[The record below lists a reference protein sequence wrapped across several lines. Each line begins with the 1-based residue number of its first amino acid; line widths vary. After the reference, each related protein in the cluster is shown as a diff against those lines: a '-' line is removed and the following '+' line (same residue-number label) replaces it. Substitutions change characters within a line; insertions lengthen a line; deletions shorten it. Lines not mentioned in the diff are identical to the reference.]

1 MKQIILAAA
10 MVATA
15 ASAVAGQ
22 SKTITGDVK
31 TAVATVESIERG
43 SREVVL
49 QKENGQ
55 FVTARVPEEVK
66 SFDTLKVGDKVNIRY
81 YDNIVLRLK
90 LPGEAA
96 VDTGA
101 SSTTPAEGGQ
111 PGGTVAKQRTITAT
125 ITEIDLSVPSITFK
139 GPNNWTYSSRVL
151 DKEALK
157 KVKVGDRVD
166 ITWTE
171 AVLISME
178 PPKK

>member
-1 MKQIILAAA
+1 VKQIILTAA
-10 MVATA
+10 MLATVAAT
-15 ASAVAGQ
+15 VAGQ
-22 SKTITGDVK
+22 SKTITGEVK

-66 SFDTLKVGDKVNIRY
+66 NFDTLKVGDKVNIRY

-96 VDTGA
+96 VDTGGTA
-101 SSTTPAEGGQ
+101 ATPAEGGQ